1 MEWLQSLGYLGA
13 FLGAVLEGEIMLITF
28 IQLAR
33 LGYLNLYLVIISFSM
48 GTLTTDWVCFFI
60 GRKRGRQF
68 FVNHPRF
75 RKQFLKMDRLMSKR
89 EQYLLLTYR
98 FMYGFRFVL
107 PVLFGLSS
115 VSIRRF
121 VVYSLFGTFVWVGS
135 FATLGYFFAE
145 LVIAHLE
152 WVQANLLYIFLI
164 LGALGLLL
172 WLFVHKARSVKGN
185 KGA

>member
-33 LGYLNLYLVIISFSM
+33 LGYLNLYWVVLAFSM
-48 GTLTTDWVCFFI
+48 GTLTTDWICFFI
-60 GRKRGRQF
+60 GRQRGRQY
-68 FVNHPRF
+68 FVDHPKFKR
-75 RKQFLKMDRLMSKR
+75 QFEKMDRLMNKR

-107 PVLFGLSS
+107 PILFGLSS

-121 VVYSLFGTFVWVGS
+121 VVYSLIGTLVWVGS
-135 FATLGYFFAE
+135 FTTLGYFFAE

-164 LGALGLLL
+164 LGAVIFLV
-172 WLFVHKARSVKGN
+172 WFFAYRNRSSEGD
-185 KGA
+185 